1 MLFNLLW
8 IWYLPKAFL
17 PDFGCLEPF
26 LTFKHPGVIIA
37 PLFYLADP
45 GKFVRQESKK
55 QGRMVQ
61 LEKNLRK
68 TGSSHAGAEQL

>member
-1 MLFNLLW
+1 MLFNLLR

-17 PDFGCLEPF
+17 PDFGCLAPF

-37 PLFYLADP
+37 PLFYLADH
-45 GKFVRQESKK
+45 GKFVRQKSKK

-61 LEKNLRK
+61 LEKNLHK
-68 TGSSHAGAEQL
+68 TGSSHTGAEQL